1 MEFCE
6 ALKKARLSAGYSQK
20 EAAAAVGVSPSAY
33 CGYES
38 GRRRPDI
45 GKVGKLCQLFG
56 VSPESLLGEREP
68 AGQEPREESTEALLT
83 RALEN
88 LGFLAPGQELS
99 QRDFQFLSGILDLLE
114 AWFGKA

>member
-45 GKVGKLCQLFG
+45 GKVGKLCALFG
-56 VSPESLLGEREP
+56 VSPESLLGERGP
-68 AGQEPREESTEALLT
+68 AGFEGAGAAGRSPGRRAPRLC
-83 RALEN
+83 
-88 LGFLAPGQELS
+88 
-99 QRDFQFLSGILDLLE
+99 
-114 AWFGKA
+114 